1 MQYCLCKLQI
11 CDLQLTVWVCG
22 TAGKEGQLAA
32 GSFDSLSAVEL
43 TNGLNFILD
52 LKLPGTLVFDY
63 PSVNAIAGYIHSQ
76 LADKDTNTE
85 LPALP
90 VSIATGLAGSTAVVK
105 VRYVTCHCICRVC
118 TKQAGAQAQVHD
130 MSC

>member
-1 MQYCLCKLQI
+1 M
-11 CDLQLTVWVCG
+11 QLTVCNCD
-22 TAGKEGQLAA
+22 TAGRDGQLAA

-43 TNGLNFILD
+43 TNGLNTMLD

-76 LADKDTNTE
+76 LADKDTAAE

-90 VSIATGLAGSTAVVK
+90 RSISTRLAGLTAVVK
-105 VRYVTCHCICRVC
+105 VCNSMCCCVC
-118 TKQAGAQAQVHD
+118 WVCMKQAAGAQAQVHGIHVVSQLD
-130 MSC
+130 AHAKH